1 MFLKIIVQVTTI
13 NLLLASLIALGCT
26 SQRNKVFRETVI
38 QESPIVA
45 LVGSKRIRR
54 ADLWSSLIEIGGQT
68 AMDEHVLNIAID
80 HVLQDQGLKITQQ
93 EIDNE
98 RMLFATSLSSNQLG
112 EADKVFEMKGY
123 GPHRKSALLFR
134 NAALRKLISP
144 DVRVTESA
152 KRRMFS
158 IIYGVSYPARII
170 VVPSLDLATDITS
183 KLNGGA
189 SFKSTAIEYSIDSS
203 GDRGGSV
210 NPINAADPV
219 WPSAIRDVLPNLVID
234 EISTPIL
241 IVDKWVIIQITEAP
255 LISDV
260 PFEDVEPEMFRLS
273 KLAQERFL
281 MEQLSLSLIE
291 KHTLTIFDDDV
302 KRALRSLSNNPK

>member
-1 MFLKIIVQVTTI
+1 MFLKSIVLVTTF
-13 NLLLASLIALGCT
+13 NLLLISLIAFGCT
-26 SQRNKVFRETVI
+26 SQRNRISPKTVM
-38 QESPIVA
+38 QESPLVA

-54 ADLWSSLIEIGGQT
+54 DTLWNSLIEIGGKA
-68 AMDEHVLNIAID
+68 AMDEQVLHIAID
-80 HVLQDQGLKITQQ
+80 HILQEQGLTITQQ
-93 EIDNE
+93 EIDIE
-98 RMLFATSLSSNQLG
+98 RMLFATALRSNQIG
-112 EADKVFEMKGY
+112 DIDKVFEMKGY
-123 GPHRKSALLFR
+123 GPHRKSGLLFR

-152 KRRMFS
+152 KRRMFV
-158 IIYGVSYPARII
+158 IMYGVSYPARII

-183 KLNGGA
+183 KLVGGA
-189 SFKSTAIEYSIDSS
+189 SFLTAAIEYSIDSS

-210 NPINAADPV
+210 NPINVADPV
-219 WPSAIRDVLPNLVID
+219 WPSAIRDVLPNLETN

-241 IVDKWVIIQITEAP
+241 VDDKWVIIQVTGVPI
-255 LISDV
+255 ISEV
-260 PFEDVEPEMFRLS
+260 AFKDVEPEMFRLS

-302 KRALRSLSNNPK
+302 KRALRSKSNNP

>member
-1 MFLKIIVQVTTI
+1 MFLKNIVQVTTI
-13 NLLLASLIALGCT
+13 NLFVISLIALGCT
-26 SQRNKVFRETVI
+26 SQRNNRFPKMVI

-45 LVGSKRIRR
+45 LVSSKRIRR
-54 ADLWSSLIEIGGQT
+54 DDLWSSLIELGGKT

-80 HVLQDQGLKITQQ
+80 HALKEQGLTITKQ

-98 RMLFATSLSSNQLG
+98 KMLFATSLRSNQLG
-112 EADKVFEMKGY
+112 ELDKVFEMRGY
-123 GPHRKSALLFR
+123 GMHRKSELLFR
-134 NAALRKLISP
+134 NAALRKLISS

-170 VVPSLDLATDITS
+170 VVPSLDLATEITT
-183 KLNGGA
+183 KLDGGE
-189 SFKSTAIEYSIDSS
+189 SFQTTAIEFSIDSS

-210 NPINAADPV
+210 NPINTADPV
-219 WPSAIRDVLPNLVID
+219 WPSAIRDVLPTLRMG

-241 IVDKWVIIQITEAP
+241 VDDRWVIVQITGAP
-255 LISDV
+255 IISDV
-260 PFEDVEPEMFRLS
+260 AYEDVEPEILRLS

-281 MEQLSLSLIE
+281 MEQLSSSLIE
-291 KHTLTIFDDDV
+291 KQSLTIFDDDV
-302 KRALRSLSNNPK
+302 KRALRYFE